1 MRTVHGGCVRSMCI
15 DLHRAVS
22 LHCSCFLAGCYVA
35 LRHLLDASDDN
46 NNPWTF
52 HHSTWGSHVS
62 PSADSDRFF
71 ITVFHAHTHT
81 NACIQTRTLTLRE
94 THMHTHTYTKT
105 EVQIHR
111 KAQTHTHTQPKYKHT
126 HTHAYS
132 LPLSCAHTHTHKS
145 VRVMF
150 HGFFLIPPS
159 HVSPIMSLRDF
170 L

>member
-71 ITVFHAHTHT
+71 ITLFHTYTHTNTCEHLHLERHTCIHTRTRRQKYKYTEKHKHTHTQTEVQTHTHMPTLSLSRARTHTHT
-81 NACIQTRTLTLRE
+81 NQ
-94 THMHTHTYTKT
+94 
-105 EVQIHR
+105 
-111 KAQTHTHTQPKYKHT
+111 
-126 HTHAYS
+126 
-132 LPLSCAHTHTHKS
+132 
-145 VRVMF
+145 
-150 HGFFLIPPS
+150 
-159 HVSPIMSLRDF
+159 
-170 L
+170 